1 MIYSLFPNIPTSRQ
15 NNNTGNNQN
24 IHKRYTSKPD
34 LYGPFVLTLTMAAIL
49 TMSVELQGDW
59 PRHYAEQM
67 ILSTAI
73 FLSFTCWL
81 GFTCLLKIGFY
92 ALGETSSWSMCAYT
106 TGYALSGHCIALSAN
121 LIFSYL
127 FYPCL
132 FIFVGLSS
140 ISFGQQLS
148 NRANTRRYNPSV
160 NIFITLV
167 AICK

>member
-1 MIYSLFPNIPTSRQ
+1 
-15 NNNTGNNQN
+15 
-24 IHKRYTSKPD
+24 
-34 LYGPFVLTLTMAAIL
+34 
-49 TMSVELQGDW
+49 MSVELKGEW
-59 PRHYAEQM
+59 SRHYAEQM
-67 ILSTAI
+67 ILSTSVVLA
-73 FLSFTCWL
+73 FTCWL
-81 GFTCLLKIGFY
+81 GFTCLLKLGFY
-92 ALGETSSWSMCAYT
+92 ALGESFSWSMCAYT

-121 LIFSYL
+121 LMFTYL

-148 NRANTRRYNPSV
+148 SRINTRGYNPNV